1 MPEIC
6 LKMKYIR
13 LETNDPY
20 YNLAVEEY
28 LFRHTAE
35 DVFMLWQ
42 NAPTVVI
49 GKNQNAYAEVDIE
62 YAKANGIRLCR
73 RLTGGG
79 AVYHD
84 LGNVNYTFITST
96 EKATV
101 LDYAY
106 FTRPIIDALAALG
119 ITASLSGRNDL
130 ECDGRKFSGNAQY
143 AADGSILHHGTL
155 LFDTDTSVLS
165 RVLKMDK
172 EKLAYRAV
180 KSHQSR
186 VVNLSSLLDE
196 EISAAD
202 FIGHLEKHV
211 LKSMGAEVWQM
222 EENDVIR
229 ALRERN
235 AGEAWIYSDR
245 RYLTDYTVERRKKYP
260 FGIVSVRMKLGRD
273 LIEDVVISGDF
284 FERGA
289 VENLEKKLLGK
300 NPYTLTDIDVS
311 SYIDGMTREAFCA
324 LLAGRED
331 SI

>member
-1 MPEIC
+1 
-6 LKMKYIR
+6 MKYIK
-13 LETNDPY
+13 LKTTDPY

-28 LFRHTAE
+28 LFRHSTE
-35 DVFMLWQ
+35 DIFMLWQ
-42 NAPTVVI
+42 NAPTVVL

-73 RLTGGG
+73 RVTGGG

-96 EKATV
+96 EQAKA
-101 LDYAY
+101 LDYAH
-106 FTRPIIDALAALG
+106 FTRPILDALASLG
-119 ITASLSGRNDL
+119 VEATLSGRNDL
-130 ECDGRKFSGNAQY
+130 ECGGRKFSGNAQC
-143 AADGSILHHGTL
+143 AANGRILHHGTL
-155 LFDTDTSVLS
+155 LFDTDTDVMA
-165 RVLKMDK
+165 RVLKADA

-186 VVNLSSLLDE
+186 VVNLAPLLKE
-196 EISAAD
+196 KISAAE
-202 FIGHLEKHV
+202 FIGRLEKHV
-211 LKSMGAEVWQM
+211 LKSMGAVRWQV
-222 EENDVIR
+222 EENDEIR
-229 ALRERN
+229 ALHARN
-235 AGEAWIYSDR
+235 AGDAWIYSDR
-245 RYLTDYTVERRKKYP
+245 RYLTEYTVERRKKYP